1 MTKFRIKFLI
11 GLMGAALVGLLAFQW
26 FWIDNALQLHNE
38 QFDLKVADALQEV
51 VRKLEKQEIV
61 YLIKQRQQAEQQRL
75 EIEAIGKNHLAKK
88 AKVAPRGSYQNA
100 PVAAKEKA
108 NWPVEINPTDALT
121 PKNRL
126 LTDGQQQLISEFL
139 HQRATEEPLSEHFL
153 RLRVEQEKFLNEWF
167 GEFFQ
172 TRERLLAVGQTT
184 RIIAPFD
191 SLQQS
196 FVLFSSGSQ
205 SMPKSSDILGR
216 SMRKIK
222 ANAAQFDQNPIG
234 IASQKYPRQE
244 QAQLL
249 KDVFRDLL
257 FGQRPVAQRVD
268 RLTMDSLLKNAFYER
283 RIAIPYNFA
292 VRTNGGAS
300 GVVFSNASF
309 RADSNDVRFFKTT
322 LFPNELNA
330 SPSELVVYFP
340 DRLGFI
346 LQNLGLPLASSVGL
360 LAVILGCFYVAVS
373 TILKQ
378 KKLAEIKN
386 DFVNNMTHEFK
397 TPISTISLAVDMANE
412 QTQDL
417 PASKINR
424 YLNIVREEN
433 KRLGQ
438 HVEKVLQMAL
448 LERGEVRLTQT
459 TVNVHTIIEKVL
471 NNLSVQLEQ
480 RQGEVHLTFEATQEN
495 IEADELHLTN
505 ILYNLIDN
513 ANKYSPDGLRLHIGT
528 RHDQAGVHVRVADHG
543 QGMNKD
549 QLTRIFDPFYRVP
562 TGNLHDVK
570 GFGLGLSY
578 VKKMVEAH
586 GGTIQATSQLGKG
599 STFDLFLPF
608 KKND

>member
-1 MTKFRIKFLI
+1 
-11 GLMGAALVGLLAFQW
+11 MGAALVGLLAFQW

-51 VRKLEKQEIV
+51 VRKLEKQEIL
-61 YLIKQRQQAEQQRL
+61 YLIRQRQQAEQQRL
-75 EIEAIGKNHLAKK
+75 KIETIGKNHLAKR
-88 AKVAPRGSYQNA
+88 AKMMPHGSYQTA
-100 PVAAKEKA
+100 PAITTEKA

-139 HQRATEEPLSEHFL
+139 RQRATEDPLTEHFL
-153 RLRVEQEKFLNEWF
+153 RLRAEQEKFLNEWF

-172 TRERLLAVGQTT
+172 TRDRLLEIGEMKQSVV
-184 RIIAPFD
+184 PFD

-196 FVLFSSGSQ
+196 FVPYSSGQNMS
-205 SMPKSSDILGR
+205 KSSNILSR
-216 SMRKIK
+216 NMRKIK
-222 ANAAQFDQNPIG
+222 ASTAQFDPKPMAAKSQN
-234 IASQKYPRQE
+234 YPRQE

-257 FGQRPVAQRVD
+257 FGQRPVAQRVN

-283 RIAIPYNFA
+283 RIAIRYNFA

-300 GVVFSNASF
+300 EVVFSDASF
-309 RADSNDVRFFKTT
+309 RAESADVRFFKTT

-346 LQNLGLPLASSVGL
+346 FQNLGLPLASSLGL
-360 LAVILGCFYVAVS
+360 LAIILGCFYVAVS

-397 TPISTISLAVDMANE
+397 TPISTIALAVDMANE
-412 QTQDL
+412 QTKDQPL
-417 PASKINR
+417 HKINR
-424 YLNIVREEN
+424 YLNIVGEEN

-448 LERGEVRLTQT
+448 LERGEVRLNKI
-459 TVNVHTIIEKVL
+459 TVNVHTIIEKAL

-480 RQGEVHLTFEATQEN
+480 RQSEVHLTFEAAEEN
-495 IEADELHLTN
+495 IQADELHLTN

-513 ANKYSPDGLRLHIGT
+513 ANKYSPEGLRLHIGT
-528 RHDQAGVHVRVADHG
+528 RHDQAGVHVSVADHG
-543 QGMNKD
+543 QGMSKD
-549 QLTRIFDPFYRVP
+549 QLTRIFDPFYRAP

-586 GGTIQATSQLGKG
+586 GGDIQATSQLGKG